1 MPCRLLR
8 VGLVASVIVSSALLP
23 AFAEERAN
31 RFAVSD
37 EQVRALGVEL
47 VTLAA
52 QLDSAGV
59 RFPAQVVLPPQAEQ
73 VVSAPV
79 AGLVN
84 QVLVQENQ
92 SVTPGMPLLV
102 LSSPELGQLQLALVQ
117 AANRARLASQAL
129 VRERALI
136 KEGII
141 AQRRVDE
148 AAAAARDADAEL
160 IQARAALELAG
171 VSKADTAR
179 IASAAQVKSEL
190 TLTAKAGG
198 IVTELTAKPGQR
210 VAMADPLLHLVR
222 LDTLWLDV
230 QIPSGEASRWTPGSI
245 LRITG
250 GMEAKVLSVSP
261 VASSAQTVLL
271 RAQLVNGAGH
281 LRPGEFIQAELPLA
295 TGDAALDIPIAAIA
309 REGEQAYVFVR
320 EDGQFVA
327 TEVTILANA
336 GQRAKV
342 SGTLRAG
349 QQIAVSS
356 VIALK
361 AAWQGLGGAE
371 EE

>member
-8 VGLVASVIVSSALLP
+8 VGLIAGVIASSALLP
-23 AFAEERAN
+23 AFAEERSN
-31 RFAVSD
+31 RFPVSS
-37 EQVRALGVEL
+37 EQMRALGVEL
-47 VTLAA
+47 VSLAV
-52 QLDSAGV
+52 QPDTAGA

-79 AGLVN
+79 AGLIN

-92 SVTPGMPLLV
+92 AVTPGMPLLV
-102 LSSPELGQLQLALVQ
+102 LSSPELGRLQLALVQ
-117 AANRARLASQAL
+117 AASRARLTSQAI
-129 VRERALI
+129 VRERELF

-148 AAAAARDADAEL
+148 ASAAARDADAEL

-171 VSKADTAR
+171 VSKADTAG

-198 IVTELTAKPGQR
+198 IVTMLTAKPGQR
-210 VAMADPLLHLVR
+210 VAVADPLLHLVR
-222 LDTLWLDV
+222 VDTLWLDV
-230 QIPSGEASRWTPGSI
+230 QIPSGEASRWTPGST
-245 LRITG
+245 LRIAG
-250 GMEAKVLSVSP
+250 GVEAKVLSVSP

-271 RAQLVNGAGH
+271 RAQLGDGAGH

-295 TGDAALDIPIAAIA
+295 TGDAWDVPIEALA

-320 EDGQFVA
+320 EDGTFVA
-327 TEVTILANA
+327 TEVTILTSA